1 MTNKHI
7 HRVVEVIRDESD
19 ITTSLNITLNLHSAT
34 TTKTVKY
41 DFDNGDQRSHTYDGY
56 DDHSI
61 VDSRSIVY
69 NIPEADQTDIIPR
82 HVHPHVQAEELA
94 YQEKYKAWMRLV
106 KLSGEYTTA
115 QAELLRD

>member
-69 NIPEADQTDIIPR
+69 NIPEADQTDIIPS
-82 HVHPHVQAEELA
+82 HAHPHVQAEELA

>member
-1 MTNKHI
+1 M
-7 HRVVEVIRDESD
+7 VVEVIRDESD
-19 ITTSLNITLNLHSAT
+19 ITTSLNITLNLHSAR
-34 TTKTVKY
+34 TTKTVTY
-41 DFDNGDQRSHTYDGY
+41 DFANGDQRTSTYNGFEDHT
-56 DDHSI
+56 I

-69 NIPEADQTDIIPR
+69 NIPETDQTDIIPS
-82 HVHPHVQAEELA
+82 HAHPHVHAEELA